1 MGDPSKPHWYRDP
14 KIRALIIQAVVLTI
28 VVGGLLLIF
37 SNVVNNLE
45 KRGIQTG
52 FSFLFEVAPF
62 KVGFSPFLDFELGK
76 STYWDVFFI
85 GILNTI
91 LVGALGIIAATM
103 LGFIIGV
110 ARLSDNWLVAKFAA
124 VYIETFRNIPL
135 LLQIMFWHFVVFLKI
150 LPMTRQSWP
159 LNDMIF
165 LHNRGLQFP
174 WPSVNDFSSL
184 TILLLAMGAAFVA
197 VFFLLRRA
205 KRRRDTTG
213 QETPILILSVA
224 IIVGVPALV
233 LLFTGSPL
241 SWEFPIFKT
250 FNFKG
255 GAELPL
261 PLFSLWFALTVYT
274 AAFIAE
280 NVRGGIAAVS
290 RGQIEAAR
298 AVGLRTNHILR
309 FVIIPQAM
317 RVIIPPTISQYLNL
331 FKNSSLAIA
340 ISYEE
345 LFNIFAGISLN
356 QTGQAVII
364 IAMTIAVYETI
375 SLLISAF
382 MNWYNK
388 KIQIVER

>member
-1 MGDPSKPHWYRDP
+1 MGDPNKTHWYRDP

-28 VVGGLLLIF
+28 VVGGLLLML
-37 SNVVNNLE
+37 SNAVSNLE

-52 FSFLFEVAPF
+52 FSFLTEVAPF

-76 STYWDVFFI
+76 STYWGVFFI

-91 LVGALGIIAATM
+91 LVGVLGIIAATV

-110 ARLSDNWLVAKFAA
+110 VRLSDNWLVAKFAT
-124 VYIETFRNIPL
+124 VYIEVFRNIPL
-135 LLQIMFWHFVVFLKI
+135 LLQIMFWYFVVFLKV
-150 LPMTRQSWP
+150 LPMTRQSWS
-159 LNDMIF
+159 LNDAIF

-174 WPSVNDFSSL
+174 WP
-184 TILLLAMGAAFVA
+184 TIEDPAGLAVLLLAMGTACVS
-197 VFFLLRRA
+197 VFFLSRRA
-205 KRRRDTTG
+205 KRRRETTG

-224 IIVGVPALV
+224 IIAGVAALV
-233 LLFTGSPL
+233 LLFTGLPL
-241 SWEFPIFKT
+241 AWEFPVFKT

-280 NVRGGIAAVS
+280 NVRGGIAAVPP
-290 RGQIEAAR
+290 GQIEAAR
-298 AVGLRTNHILR
+298 AVGLRTTHTLR
-309 FVIIPQAM
+309 FVTIPQAM

-364 IAMTIAVYETI
+364 IAMTIAVYEAI
-375 SLLISAF
+375 SLLTSAL

-388 KIQIVER
+388 RIQLTER